1 MAYKQNF
8 GPSRKSGRAKSMCGI
23 SRITN
28 DAYDAEIGGADDN
41 AYSNY
46 QGKATDASAYVQES
60 NIPSGGMTIDG
71 STGKSSGGKKTSI
84 KKDSDGGVT
93 KLGRLNNKVQK
104 VKDGGGNKAKEARL
118 KGRINRTEK
127 RQSERAV
134 RVEKRNER
142 KMDRTVKREKTKN
155 KIHNF
160 FSSDKYDIKESKPK
174 SSGYKG
180 WGMF

>member
-8 GPSRKSGRAKSMCGI
+8 GPSRKSGKAVSMCGV

-28 DAYDAEIGGADDN
+28 ESYGAEIGGAADN

-46 QGKATDASAYVQES
+46 QGKATEANAYVQS
-60 NIPSGGMTIDG
+60 DIPTGGMTIDG
-71 STGKSSGGKKTSI
+71 STGKSSGGKETSI

>member
-1 MAYKQNF
+1 M
-8 GPSRKSGRAKSMCGI
+8 
-23 SRITN
+23 
-28 DAYDAEIGGADDN
+28 
-41 AYSNY
+41 
-46 QGKATDASAYVQES
+46 
-60 NIPSGGMTIDG
+60 
-71 STGKSSGGKKTSI
+71 
-84 KKDSDGGVT
+84 
-93 KLGRLNNKVQK
+93 GRLNNKLQK

-155 KIHNF
+155 KINNF

>member
-8 GPSRKSGRAKSMCGI
+8 GPSRKSGKAVSMCGV

-28 DAYDAEIGGADDN
+28 ESYGAEIGGAADN

-46 QGKATDASAYVQES
+46 QGNATEANAYVQS
-60 NIPSGGMTIDG
+60 DIPTGGMTIDG

-160 FSSDKYDIKESKPK
+160 FSSDKYDIKETKPK

>member
-1 MAYKQNF
+1 MQ
-8 GPSRKSGRAKSMCGI
+8 SS
-23 SRITN
+23 
-28 DAYDAEIGGADDN
+28 D
-41 AYSNY
+41 
-46 QGKATDASAYVQES
+46 
-60 NIPSGGMTIDG
+60 IPTGGMTIDC
-71 STGKSSGGKKTSI
+71 STGKSSGGTKTDI
-84 KKDSDGGVT
+84 KKDGEGGVT

-142 KMDRTVKREKTKN
+142 KMDSTVKREKTKN

-160 FSSDKYDIKESKPK
+160 FS
-174 SSGYKG
+174 
-180 WGMF
+180 

>member
-8 GPSRKSGRAKSMCGI
+8 GPSRKSGKAVSMCGI

-28 DAYDAEIGGADDN
+28 EAYGAEIGGAAEN

-46 QGKATDASAYVQES
+46 QGKATDASAYVQS
-60 NIPSGGMTIDG
+60 SDIPTGGMTIDG
-71 STGKSSGGKKTSI
+71 STGKSSGGTKTDI
-84 KKDSDGGVT
+84 KKDGEGGVT

-118 KGRINRTEK
+118 KGRIDRTEK